1 MHFIFFSHCPSNF
14 FPYWSMTYNKLKIF
28 KSNNLINFYVHTPPF
43 NHQHNWDNEHFNH
56 PQRFPPHTPLTGF
69 EMEVCVQI
77 YLGGLSGATP
87 VQEWGQQDREE
98 LGLNWD
104 AEMTEGQAQ
113 PTPHGGLQSCPTLRQ
128 GSPSF
133 VPYFHQSLDMD
144 FSLERSLTFAV
155 PFGPRQ
161 FMEKDSVVSLSRRL
175 PSSCGN
181 KYLHPQGEP
190 G

>member
-1 MHFIFFSHCPSNF
+1 MCRFIWEGSQEQHLC
-14 FPYWSMTYNKLKIF
+14 
-28 KSNNLINFYVHTPPF
+28 KS
-43 NHQHNWDNEHFNH
+43 EGS
-56 PQRFPPHTPLTGF
+56 RTG
-69 EMEVCVQI
+69 
-77 YLGGLSGATP
+77 
-87 VQEWGQQDREE
+87 DREE

-133 VPYFHQSLDMD
+133 VPYSHQSLDMD

-161 FMEKDSVVSLSRRL
+161 FMGKDSVVSLSRRL

-181 KYLHPQGEP
+181 KYLHPQGGP
-190 G
+190 GWGTATHTSMGQVRNTRGDRPDLRLLGVGKSIVSIS